1 MQNVTQRQ
9 VKLIRRQMVHII
21 KRLRAPV
28 RARAQHKFK
37 VIAEAKQLGLGIAV
51 GDGHQRPL
59 FGKLRQRVVGLLR
72 HVDTAAP
79 FGKVFHGRFGTD
91 GRVLR
96 AQASIEHRLLDR
108 TTTPFGHVVVNVRL
122 GFPQGLTELL
132 KVLVLYRFQ
141 RGVVVLH
148 KRQRLLLGT
157 QDHLAVV
164 IKGVIKVK
172 RQS

>member
-1 MQNVTQRQ
+1 MRTRTQ
-9 VKLIRRQMVHII
+9 HE
-21 KRLRAPV
+21 
-28 RARAQHKFK
+28 FK

-51 GDGHQRPL
+51 GDGYQRPL
-59 FGKLRQRVVGLLR
+59 LGKLRQRVVGLLR

-96 AQASIEHRLLDR
+96 AQASIEHRLLNR
-108 TTTPFGHVVVNVRL
+108 ATTPFGHVVVNVRL
-122 GFPQGLTELL
+122 GLPQGLTQLL
-132 KVLVLYRFQ
+132 EVLVLHRLQ
-141 RGVVVLH
+141 RGMIVLH

-164 IKGVIKVK
+164 IKSVIKVK
-172 RQS
+172 RQG